1 MPNVLTE
8 KAGPL
13 PLWGWLGIAT
23 VGALLFAS
31 KGKGSSSNT
40 AAQQAAAQQALTAQQ
55 AALAATAAANSP
67 NSSAN
72 TGSSTYGS
80 GGSSYSGNGHTGR
93 GGSMTPVYSATPA
106 ASTTTPVA
114 ASSTASSTAPA
125 AMTMSTAPA
134 PVAAAAEP
142 GPTAAWTDAP
152 AGQSVQ
158 AGAPNSPYT
167 SGAGSTAV
175 PGGFMSGGVFYP
187 AGPQGQTLTGSA
199 LAAAYQAAGINPP

>member
-1 MPNVLTE
+1 MPNILTE

-23 VGALLFAS
+23 AGALLFAS
-31 KGKGSSSNT
+31 KGKGSSSNK

-106 ASTTTPVA
+106 ASTTAPVTTTSSSGGGSTA
-114 ASSTASSTAPA
+114 MTTSPSSTVTSAGNGIPGFYDPGTVGGATYYIPPA
-125 AMTMSTAPA
+125 ANANAAPGYNLENA
-134 PVAAAAEP
+134 TQAYNSS
-142 GPTAAWTDAP
+142 
-152 AGQSVQ
+152 GQLIELYQ
-158 AGAPNSPYT
+158 P
-167 SGAGSTAV
+167 AGSTQWQTNT
-175 PGGFMSGGVFYP
+175 
-187 AGPQGQTLTGSA
+187 PQPVT
-199 LAAAYQAAGINPP
+199 